1 MFCNQCGSPLE
12 EGTLFCANC
21 GAKQDVAEAPATTPV
36 ATEQTAVPVAAE
48 PVVSEEAAQPKK
60 KFDLMANKKLLMF
73 GGAGIVVVLLVV
85 LLFMLIGGG
94 SSVKYDK
101 YADVMVSYF
110 NSRGEGY
117 LFNTNGEITEL
128 DSTVYDGYGSADQS
142 AAVFSIREDGV
153 QVLYYADA
161 EMDPKFVEEDVY
173 EYYISYDGSHIAYIQ
188 DMNAEWTGGDLY
200 LYSVEDDKAVKIDSD
215 VYPYEIVM
223 SPNGEYIA
231 YWKNYEGYSD
241 NDLVLGSYSKDSE
254 KIDKDGSYP
263 VGITNDGKLYYI
275 TDNGKLYY
283 HIGKEAVKIAS
294 DMDGTCYF
302 NNDLTELL
310 YTKSG
315 KTYYFTPK
323 MKEALKIS
331 GDYTYDILAPE
342 NMIYEYYGEAYVLGR
357 ESLKNSVWE
366 TYDGLM
372 WFNENGKE
380 MSKITSYY
388 GDCQISEDGETL
400 IFTRDGVLF
409 KVDDFTGKSKPEAL
423 YNDDYIDGIV
433 ANGDLSKIYVVIDDE
448 LYYVK
453 NAKKSERIT
462 NDLEDGTYSV
472 VYSDSLG
479 KVVFIEDETLCYAD
493 TSEKSKKEI
502 EEEVYDVESSYGV
515 VIYTI
520 YDEDTFSYT
529 YYLLTGD
536 KSVELY
542 TY

>member
-12 EGTLFCANC
+12 EGTIFCAKC
-21 GAKQDVAEAPATTPV
+21 GAKQDGAEAPAVTTEPV
-36 ATEQTAVPVAAE
+36 VAAEPAAVPVANDI
-48 PVVSEEAAQPKK
+48 PAQPKK

-73 GGAGIVVVLLVV
+73 GGAGVVVVLLVV

-101 YADVMVSYF
+101 YADVMVDYLNF
-110 NSRGEGY
+110 DGEGH
-117 LFNTNGEITEL
+117 LFTTNGDMAEL
-128 DSTVYDGYGSADQS
+128 DDVVYDGYTSADQS
-142 AAVFSIREDGV
+142 MIAFTIREDGV

-173 EYYISYDGSHIAYIQ
+173 EFAISYDGSHIAYIQ
-188 DMNAEWTGGDLY
+188 DMNAEWTAGDLY
-200 LYSVEDDKAVKIDSD
+200 LYSIEDDKAVKVDTD
-215 VYPYEIVM
+215 VYPYDIVM
-223 SPNGEYIA
+223 SPNGEYIS
-231 YWKNYEGYSD
+231 YWKDYEGYSD
-241 NDLVLGSYSKDSE
+241 NDLVLGGYSAEPE

-263 VGITNDGKLYYI
+263 VGITNDGKMYYI

-283 HIGKEAVKIAS
+283 HNGKEAVKIAS

-342 NMIYEYYGEAYVLGR
+342 NMIYEYYGDAYVLGR
-357 ESLKNSVWE
+357 ESLKNSVWA

-372 WFNENGKE
+372 WFNKNGKE

-472 VYSDSLG
+472 VYSDKLG
-479 KVVFIEDETLCYAD
+479 KVVFIEDDTLCYAD

-502 EEEVYDVESSYGV
+502 EEEVYDIESSYGV
-515 VIYTI
+515 VIYSI
-520 YDEDTFSYT
+520 YDEDNYEYT
-529 YYLLTGD
+529 YYLFNGE
-536 KSVELY
+536 KSIELY

>member
-12 EGTLFCANC
+12 EGTLFCASC
-21 GAKQDVAEAPATTPV
+21 GAKQDVAEASATT
-36 ATEQTAVPVAAE
+36 PVAAE
-48 PVVSEEAAQPKK
+48 PVTAVPVVNDAPAEPKK
-60 KFDLMANKKLLMF
+60 KFDLMANKKLFMF
-73 GGAGIVVVLLVV
+73 GGAGLVVVLLVV
-85 LLFMLIGGG
+85 LLFMFIGGG

-101 YADVMVSYF
+101 YADLMVD
-110 NSRGEGY
+110 Y
-117 LFNTNGEITEL
+117 LNFDGDGHLFTTNGDMAEL
-128 DSTVYDGYGSADQS
+128 DDVVYDGDTSADQS
-142 AAVFSIREDGV
+142 RIAFTIREDGV
-153 QVLYYADA
+153 QVLYYADTD
-161 EMDPKFVEEDVY
+161 MDPKFVEEDVY
-173 EYYISYDGSHIAYIQ
+173 EFAISYDGSHIAYIQ
-188 DMNAEWTGGDLY
+188 DMNAEWTAGDLY
-200 LYSVEDDKAVKIDSD
+200 LYSIEDDKAVKVDTD
-215 VYPYEIVM
+215 VYPYDIVM
-223 SPNGEYIA
+223 SPNGEYVA
-231 YWKNYEGYSD
+231 YWKDYEGYSD
-241 NDLVLGSYSKDSE
+241 NDLVLGCYSKESE

-283 HIGKEAVKIAS
+283 HNGKEAVKIAS

-342 NMIYEYYGEAYVLGR
+342 NMIYEYYGDAYVLGR

-388 GDCQISEDGETL
+388 GDCQISEDGKTL

-472 VYSDSLG
+472 VYSNSLD
-479 KVVFIEDETLCYAD
+479 KVVFIEDDTLCYAD

-502 EEEVYDVESSYGV
+502 EEEVYDIESSYGV
-515 VIYTI
+515 VIYSI
-520 YDEDTFSYT
+520 YDEDNYEYT
-529 YYLLTGD
+529 YYLFNGE
-536 KSVELY
+536 KSIELY